1 MKRRVKLMLRFDHF
15 VLNIE
20 SCYQK
25 DQQEIK
31 QIREAGFPY
40 ERKWGKGTGRFKAL
54 NLWNGSNIL
63 R

>member
-1 MKRRVKLMLRFDHF
+1 MLRFDHF